1 MSLARRA
8 STLSDLLVSQWK
20 DLPPTLQ
27 SALDELDIGIGSNGE
42 EPADDKQSRTDTSSS
57 DVTIEG
63 AKTFAEDFLKK

>member
-27 SALDELDIGIGSNGE
+27 SALDELDIGIGSHGE
-42 EPADDKQSRTDTSSS
+42 EPADDKQSRTDTS